1 MVSPARALIHAGT
14 SEHTWQDTV
23 IRLAHFNGWLVH
35 AMHDSRDIWWACDA
49 GFPDLFM
56 VRGDRAIAAELKTMK
71 GRLSDGQKEWQARFV
86 CTPVEYH
93 CWKPC
98 DEDEVQRVLA

>member
-1 MVSPARALIHAGT
+1 MVNSARALIHAGT

-56 VRGDRAIAAELKTMK
+56 VRGNRAIAAELKAMN

-93 CWKPC
+93 CWRPS
-98 DEDEVQRVLA
+98 DEDEVRRVLA